1 MIEKFDKND
10 GLRIFS
16 FAVFA
21 VLIINLLY
29 SMLLSVFP
37 SLESDAGFWCV
48 NVVLQASLVGV
59 VALYCKSR
67 NISLR
72 SAASLNVRPRA
83 ADMLCAT
90 GIGAGALA
98 FMLPLQSFVAVWFE
112 SMGFDI
118 SVSVPVDGSAANIV
132 LLVIVACLLPSFC
145 EELVF
150 RGALGNGLAETGLWK
165 AALLG
170 GALFSIFHMNPA
182 QTLHQFVMG
191 FLLVFC
197 ILASGSFWTSFAAH
211 LLNNLLTV
219 ILTLTLGEKIDGWSM
234 RFWYVFMLVGAAL
247 AVPLFLLMFKNKKF
261 IVPEG
266 CGKDGRER
274 NFTMLLLVPALFVC
288 ALFWVVKL
296 L

>member
-10 GLRIFS
+10 GLRFFS

-37 SLESDAGFWCV
+37 SLEGDAGFWCV

-72 SAASLNVRPRA
+72 SAASLNVKPRA
-83 ADMLCAT
+83 ADMLCAI

-98 FMLPLQSFVAVWFE
+98 FMLPLQNYVAVWLE

-132 LLVIVACLLPSFC
+132 P
-145 EELVF
+145 E
-150 RGALGNGLAETGLWK
+150 
-165 AALLG
+165 
-170 GALFSIFHMNPA
+170 
-182 QTLHQFVMG
+182 
-191 FLLVFC
+191 
-197 ILASGSFWTSFAAH
+197 
-211 LLNNLLTV
+211 
-219 ILTLTLGEKIDGWSM
+219 
-234 RFWYVFMLVGAAL
+234 
-247 AVPLFLLMFKNKKF
+247 PL
-261 IVPEG
+261 
-266 CGKDGRER
+266 
-274 NFTMLLLVPALFVC
+274 
-288 ALFWVVKL
+288 
-296 L
+296 